1 MKREYNIL
9 FGGAFSTG
17 LLYVIPSLMG
27 YIWAGLFL
35 SLFGSVIYLIVLFK
49 YGKKN
54 YKNTDSGKVTLTFFS
69 LLIINSLAI
78 FTFDYYRADTQRE
91 LLREIRI
98 TIDSSIIETEIRAE
112 LLEVYRAYLLSNEER
127 DDVSV
132 IDIATDFFGER
143 LKDDQKFQVKTAEL
157 EKELNFVY
165 YTDPGSDSFA
175 IFSTAPHSQSW
186 DDDFENWNGSVGLF
200 QTKTTLTEEGV
211 THERQN

>member
-1 MKREYNIL
+1 MKSEYKIL
-9 FGGAFSTG
+9 IGGVFFTG

-35 SLFGSVIYLIVLFK
+35 SLFGSVIYLIALYK

-54 YKNTDSGKVTLTFFS
+54 YINTDSGKVTLIFFS
-69 LLIINSLAI
+69 LLIVNSLAI
-78 FTFDYYRADTQRE
+78 FTFDYYRANTQRE
-91 LLREIRI
+91 LLREIRV
-98 TIDSSIIETEIRAE
+98 TIDGSIIESEIRAE
-112 LLEVYRAYLLSNEER
+112 LLEVYRAYLLSNEEN
-127 DDVSV
+127 DVSV
-132 IDIATDFFGER
+132 IDVATDFFGER

-165 YTDPGSDSFA
+165 HTDPGSDSFA

-186 DDDFENWNGSVGLF
+186 DDDFENWDGSVGLL
-200 QTKTTLTEEGV
+200 QTKTTLTDEGV

>member
-1 MKREYNIL
+1 MKREYKIL

-78 FTFDYYRADTQRE
+78 FTFDYYRASIQRE

-98 TIDSSIIETEIRAE
+98 TIDSSITETEIRSD
-112 LLEVYRAYLLSNEER
+112 LLGVYREYLLLNQK
-127 DDVSV
+127 DNVSV
-132 IDIATDFFGER
+132 IDVAADFFGER

-175 IFSTAPHSQSW
+175 IYSTAPHSQSW
-186 DDDFENWNGSVGLF
+186 DDDFENWDGSVGLF
-200 QTKTTLTEEGV
+200 QTKTTLTKEGV

>member
-1 MKREYNIL
+1 MKREYKIL
-9 FGGAFSTG
+9 IGGVFFTG
-17 LLYVIPSLMG
+17 LLYIIPSLMG

-54 YKNTDSGKVTLTFFS
+54 YKNKDLGKVTLIFFT
-69 LLIINSLAI
+69 LLIVNSLVI

-112 LLEVYRAYLLSNEER
+112 LLEVYRAYLLSNEEG
-127 DDVSV
+127 DNVSV

-165 YTDPGSDSFA
+165 HTDPGSDSFA
-175 IFSTAPHSQSW
+175 IFSTAPLPQSW
-186 DDDFENWNGSVGLF
+186 DDDFENWNGSVGLL
-200 QTKTTLTEEGV
+200 QTKTTLTKEGV

>member
-1 MKREYNIL
+1 MKREYKIL

-54 YKNTDSGKVTLTFFS
+54 YKNTNSGKVTLTFFS

-78 FTFDYYRADTQRE
+78 FTFDYYRASIQRE

-98 TIDSSIIETEIRAE
+98 TIDSSIIETEIRSD
-112 LLEVYRAYLLSNEER
+112 LLGVYREYLLLNQK
-127 DDVSV
+127 DNVSV
-132 IDIATDFFGER
+132 IDVAADFFGER

-175 IFSTAPHSQSW
+175 IFSTAPLSQSW
-186 DDDFENWNGSVGLF
+186 DDDFENWNGSVGLL
-200 QTKTTLTEEGV
+200 QTKTTLTEDGV

>member
-9 FGGAFSTG
+9 IGGVIITG
-17 LLYVIPSLMG
+17 LLYMVPSYMG

-35 SLFGSVIYLIVLFK
+35 SLFGSVIYLVGLYK

-54 YKNTDSGKVTLTFFS
+54 YKNTDSAKITIVFFS
-69 LLIINSLAI
+69 LLIVNSLAI
-78 FTFDYYRADTQRE
+78 FSFDYYRANTQKE

-112 LLEVYRAYLLSNEER
+112 LLEVYRGYLLSNQEE
-127 DDVSV
+127 DVSV
-132 IDIATDFFGER
+132 IEAANSFFGER
-143 LKDDQKFQVKTAEL
+143 LKDDHKFQVKTAEL
-157 EKELNFVY
+157 EDELNFVY
-165 YTDPGSDSFA
+165 YKDPGSDSFT
-175 IFSTAPHSQSW
+175 IYSTAPHSQSW
-186 DDDFENWNGSVGLF
+186 DDDFENWDGSVGLL

>member
-1 MKREYNIL
+1 MRKEYKIL
-9 FGGAFSTG
+9 TGGVFFTG
-17 LLYVIPSLMG
+17 LLFLIPSLMG

-35 SLFGSVIYLIVLFK
+35 SLFGSVIYLIVLYR

-54 YKNTDSGKVTLTFFS
+54 FINTDSGKVTLIFLA
-69 LLIINSLAI
+69 LLIVNSLAI

-112 LLEVYRAYLLSNEER
+112 LLEVYRAYLLSNEEG

-132 IDIATDFFGER
+132 IEVATDFFGER

-165 YTDPGSDSFA
+165 HTDPGSDSFA
-175 IFSTAPHSQSW
+175 IFSTAPLSQSW
-186 DDDFENWNGSVGLF
+186 DDDFENWNGSVGLL
-200 QTKTTLTEEGV
+200 QTKTTLTKEGV

>member
-9 FGGAFSTG
+9 IGGVIIIG
-17 LLYVIPSLMG
+17 LLYGIPSYMG

-35 SLFGSVIYLIVLFK
+35 SLFGSVIYLVVLYK

-54 YKNTDSGKVTLTFFS
+54 YKNTDSAKITIGFFS
-69 LLIINSLAI
+69 LLIVNSLAI
-78 FTFDYYRADTQRE
+78 FSFDYYRANTQKE

-112 LLEVYRAYLLSNEER
+112 LLEVYRGYLLSNQEE
-127 DDVSV
+127 DVSV
-132 IDIATDFFGER
+132 IETANNFFGER
-143 LKDDQKFQVKTAEL
+143 LKDDHKFQVKTAEL
-157 EKELNFVY
+157 EDELNFVY
-165 YTDPGSDSFA
+165 YKDPGSDSFT
-175 IFSTAPHSQSW
+175 IYSTAPHSQSW
-186 DDDFENWNGSVGLF
+186 DDDFENWDGSVGLL

>member
-1 MKREYNIL
+1 MKREYKIL

-54 YKNTDSGKVTLTFFS
+54 YKNTNSGKVTLTFFS

-78 FTFDYYRADTQRE
+78 FTFDYYRASIQRE

-98 TIDSSIIETEIRAE
+98 TIDSSIIETEIRSD
-112 LLEVYRAYLLSNEER
+112 LLGVYREYLLLNQK
-127 DDVSV
+127 DNVSV
-132 IDIATDFFGER
+132 IDVAADFFGER

-175 IFSTAPHSQSW
+175 IFSTAPLSQSW
-186 DDDFENWNGSVGLF
+186 DDDFENWNGSVGLL

>member
-1 MKREYNIL
+1 MKREYKIL

-17 LLYVIPSLMG
+17 LLCVIPSLMG

-35 SLFGSVIYLIVLFK
+35 SLFGSVIYLIVLYR
-49 YGKKN
+49 YGKRN
-54 YKNTDSGKVTLTFFS
+54 YINTNSGKVTLIFFT
-69 LLIINSLAI
+69 LLIVNSLAI
-78 FTFDYYRADTQRE
+78 FTFDYYRASIQRE

-98 TIDSSIIETEIRAE
+98 TIDSSIIETEIRSD
-112 LLEVYRAYLLSNEER
+112 LLGVYREYLLLNQK
-127 DDVSV
+127 DNVSV
-132 IDIATDFFGER
+132 IDVATDFFGER

-175 IFSTAPHSQSW
+175 IFSTAPLSQSW
-186 DDDFENWNGSVGLF
+186 DDDFENWNGSVGLL
-200 QTKTTLTEEGV
+200 QTKTTLTEDGV

>member
-1 MKREYNIL
+1 MKKEYKIL
-9 FGGAFSTG
+9 TGGVFFTG
-17 LLYVIPSLMG
+17 LLFLIPSLMG

-35 SLFGSVIYLIVLFK
+35 SLFGSVIYLIVLYR

-54 YKNTDSGKVTLTFFS
+54 FINTDSGKVTLIFLA
-69 LLIINSLAI
+69 LLIVNSLAI

-112 LLEVYRAYLLSNEER
+112 LLEVYRAYLLSNEEG

-132 IDIATDFFGER
+132 IEVATDFFGER

-165 YTDPGSDSFA
+165 HTDPGSDSFA
-175 IFSTAPHSQSW
+175 IFSTAPLSQSW
-186 DDDFENWNGSVGLF
+186 DDDFENWNGSVGLL
-200 QTKTTLTEEGV
+200 QTKTTLTKEGV

>member
-1 MKREYNIL
+1 MKKEYKIL
-9 FGGAFSTG
+9 TGGVFFTG
-17 LLYVIPSLMG
+17 LLFLIPFLMG

-35 SLFGSVIYLIVLFK
+35 SLFGSVIYLIVLYK

-54 YKNTDSGKVTLTFFS
+54 YINNDSRKVTLIFFT
-69 LLIINSLAI
+69 LLIVNSLAI
-78 FTFDYYRADTQRE
+78 FTFDYYKADTQRE

-112 LLEVYRAYLLSNEER
+112 LLEVYRAYLLSNEEG

-132 IDIATDFFGER
+132 IEVATGFFGER
-143 LKDDQKFQVKTAEL
+143 LKDDQKFQVKAAEL

-165 YTDPGSDSFA
+165 HTDPGSDSFA
-175 IFSTAPHSQSW
+175 IFSTAPLSQSW
-186 DDDFENWNGSVGLF
+186 DDDFENWNGSVGLL
-200 QTKTTLTEEGV
+200 QAKTTLTKEGV

>member
-1 MKREYNIL
+1 MKREYKIL

-54 YKNTDSGKVTLTFFS
+54 YKNTNSGKVTLTFFS

-98 TIDSSIIETEIRAE
+98 TIDSSIIETEIRSD
-112 LLEVYRAYLLSNEER
+112 LLGVYREYLLLNQK
-127 DDVSV
+127 DNVSV
-132 IDIATDFFGER
+132 IDVAADFFGER

-175 IFSTAPHSQSW
+175 IFSTAPLSQSW
-186 DDDFENWNGSVGLF
+186 DDDFENWNGSVGLL
-200 QTKTTLTEEGV
+200 QTKTTLTEDGV

>member
-1 MKREYNIL
+1 MKREYKIL

-54 YKNTDSGKVTLTFFS
+54 YKNTNSGKVTLTFFS

-78 FTFDYYRADTQRE
+78 FTFDYYRASIQRE

-98 TIDSSIIETEIRAE
+98 TIDSSIIETEIRSD
-112 LLEVYRAYLLSNEER
+112 LLGVYREYLLLNQK
-127 DDVSV
+127 DNVSV
-132 IDIATDFFGER
+132 IDVAADFFGER

-175 IFSTAPHSQSW
+175 IFSTAPLSQSW
-186 DDDFENWNGSVGLF
+186 DYDFENWNGSVGLL
-200 QTKTTLTEEGV
+200 QTKTTLTEDGV

>member
-9 FGGAFSTG
+9 IGGVIIIG
-17 LLYVIPSLMG
+17 LLYVIPSYMG

-35 SLFGSVIYLIVLFK
+35 SLFGSVIYLVVLYK

-54 YKNTDSGKVTLTFFS
+54 YKNTDSAKITIGFFS
-69 LLIINSLAI
+69 LLIVNSLAI
-78 FTFDYYRADTQRE
+78 FSFDYYRANTQKE

-112 LLEVYRAYLLSNEER
+112 LLEVYRGYLLSNQEE
-127 DDVSV
+127 DVSV
-132 IDIATDFFGER
+132 IETANNFFGER
-143 LKDDQKFQVKTAEL
+143 LKDVHKFQVKTAEL
-157 EKELNFVY
+157 EDELNFVY
-165 YTDPGSDSFA
+165 YKDPGSDSFT
-175 IFSTAPHSQSW
+175 IYSTAPHSQSW
-186 DDDFENWNGSVGLF
+186 DDDFENWDGSVGLL